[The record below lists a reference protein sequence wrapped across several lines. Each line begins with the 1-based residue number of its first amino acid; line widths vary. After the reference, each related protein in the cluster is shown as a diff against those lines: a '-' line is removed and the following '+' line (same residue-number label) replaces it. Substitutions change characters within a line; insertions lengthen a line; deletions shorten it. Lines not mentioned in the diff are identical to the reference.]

1 MKVTVLFAL
10 AAAVSAAA
18 DPRAQ
23 GRCLPAPGPATVV
36 RSSATAVAAS
46 TDTEAPAYTNTV
58 ISPSSVTVSTV
69 EPVTATAV
77 ESTEPAATSA
87 PATETLATTTV
98 AEGDS
103 STAAATATTSSLGS
117 VTPVMTSTQTS
128 SPATTDV
135 AASSLAATASGTRTR
150 TRTRSHATT
159 VVTATSS
166 RAHHTHTRT
175 RSTRSRPTATRTRT
189 RSTPPI
195 ATATATPKPAPPPG
209 KICALPAHAANTDI
223 GPLITALYTSC
234 VQLNPGSTLLIP
246 TGAHSLQSNVQ
257 FTKPVPF
264 TLRIDGDIDV
274 PFNPK
279 LGGTMLHFTHCNGI
293 TVTGLGSING
303 NGNLWREGRDLTLF
317 PGRPRLL
324 RLEGDNSLIA
334 DLRFINAAKFHITVI
349 GNNNE
354 IRNIDIKA
362 DHIGE
367 TDGIDIS
374 GTNNYV
380 HDVSVENGDECVT
393 VKSPTTNFKAENIIC
408 KFTAGC
414 NIGSFGPVAGTAA
427 IDGVYY
433 RNVTMSSSDA
443 GVMLKS
449 YPSTSG
455 YVKNIVYED
464 FTLTDV
470 AYPIDID
477 MEWCHGP
484 CPPKTGD
491 LTVQGA
497 TFKNFVVDGA
507 GQDSRRP
514 VVKLNC
520 PLGAPT
526 PGCAG
531 VKICGLNTA
540 QSRGYAKDI
549 IVNAVHT
556 TDC

>member
-1 MKVTVLFAL
+1 M
-10 AAAVSAAA
+10 
-18 DPRAQ
+18 
-23 GRCLPAPGPATVV
+23 
-36 RSSATAVAAS
+36 
-46 TDTEAPAYTNTV
+46 
-58 ISPSSVTVSTV
+58 
-69 EPVTATAV
+69 VTASSCSETTA
-77 ESTEPAATSA
+77 
-87 PATETLATTTV
+87 LH
-98 AEGDS
+98 
-103 STAAATATTSSLGS
+103 
-117 VTPVMTSTQTS
+117 
-128 SPATTDV
+128 
-135 AASSLAATASGTRTR
+135 TRTR

-159 VVTATSS
+159 IVTATSS
-166 RAHHTHTRT
+166 AAASSRATSPVHFTHTRT
-175 RSTRSRPTATRTRT
+175 RSTRTRQ
-189 RSTPPI
+189 TPPV
-195 ATATATPKPAPPPG
+195 ATATATPRPAPPTG
-209 KICALPAHAANTDI
+209 KICQLPAHAPNTDI

-246 TGAHSLQSNVQ
+246 AGQHSLQTNVL
-257 FTKPVPF
+257 FSKPVPF
-264 TLRIDGDIDV
+264 TLRIDGDVEV

-279 LGGTMLHFTHCNGI
+279 LGGTMLQFTRCNRI
-293 TVTGLGSING
+293 TVTGRGSMNG
-303 NGNLWREGRDLTLF
+303 NGNMWREGRDLTLY

-324 RLEGDNSLIA
+324 RLQQCDNSLIS
-334 DLRFINAAKFHITVI
+334 DLRFINAAKFHITVV
-349 GNNNE
+349 GDNNE
-354 IRNIDIKA
+354 IRNVDIKA

-374 GTNNYV
+374 GNNNYV

-408 KFTAGC
+408 KATAGC

-433 RNVTMSSSDA
+433 RNVTMTSSSA

-484 CPPKTGD
+484 CPPKTGG
-491 LTVQGA
+491 LTVEGA
-497 TFKNFVVDGA
+497 TFKNFVVGGA
-507 GQDSRRP
+507 GGDSRRP

-520 PLGAPT
+520 PLGAPS
-526 PGCAG
+526 PACVG
-531 VKICGLNTA
+531 VKICGLDKA
-540 QSRGYAKDI
+540 QSRGYAKDVVI
-549 IVNAVHT
+549 NAVHT